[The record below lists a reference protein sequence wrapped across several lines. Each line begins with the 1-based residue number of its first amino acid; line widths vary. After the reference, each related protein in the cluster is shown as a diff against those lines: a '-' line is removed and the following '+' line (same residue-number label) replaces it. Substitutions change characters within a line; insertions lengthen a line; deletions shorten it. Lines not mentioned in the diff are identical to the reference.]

1 MNKENYEQMGDA
13 IDFLADHPDI
23 KDLLLKKHPEKQTE
37 VETEIKERKDVS
49 KFLNSITYTLQEEVA
64 KEREDISKILNSMS
78 DTLEEIVAYEM
89 QGIER
94 SFLPSEEKDISYT
107 ESVDEWIQK
116 IKSIDIEC
124 SNKRG
129 TGMSEYRIDETFYGA
144 GCTFNFDYEIVKEAS
159 GYITTPVFK
168 HNGILNTAS
177 FKSSKTL
184 QGIKDYLK
192 DKKYLLFMIV
202 SFIRTR
208 GVVGDNSFKQYTLEE
223 PEMRYVFRGHI
234 LE

>member
-1 MNKENYEQMGDA
+1 MN
-13 IDFLADHPDI
+13 
-23 KDLLLKKHPEKQTE
+23 
-37 VETEIKERKDVS
+37 
-49 KFLNSITYTLQEEVA
+49 
-64 KEREDISKILNSMS
+64 

-107 ESVDEWIQK
+107 ESVDEWIEK
-116 IKSIDIEC
+116 IKSINIGDV
-124 SNKRG
+124 
-129 TGMSEYRIDETFYGA
+129 TFYGE
-144 GCTFNFDYEIVKEAS
+144 GCTFNFDYEIVKQAS

-168 HNGILNTAS
+168 HNGILNKAS
-177 FKSSKTL
+177 FKSSKNL

-202 SFIRTR
+202 SFIQTK
-208 GVVGDNSFKQYTLEE
+208 GVVGDNSFEQYTLDE

-234 LE
+234 L